1 MAVAAIEAVKAAGL
15 RVPENV
21 AVTGFDNSR
30 ECDNSQVPLTT
41 VAQPL
46 RSMGEQAAQM
56 LLDQLAGKIV
66 ADRTVP
72 TQFIIR
78 ASCGGSATPAPHAPT
93 PQPTDCLD
101 MLPAPTIKT
110 AIKQRNYLSHLQT
123 DLNIKLMEKNTLAE
137 LKQELLQLL
146 PRMSIQSCFLIL
158 YANPQQVFESPARL
172 FMTYDE
178 SDPTLVNRFIDR
190 QIDSDELLPEELLT
204 DKRLGTMCEL
214 TPLVV
219 GSDIYGYMLMAW
231 NDHYFVDFLTLPI
244 VISSALRNVYQLQS
258 LKEYALE
265 LERKV
270 EERTREL
277 HLVNQHLVHEIQ
289 ERRIGELALMAA
301 NEKLERLA
309 SIDELTQLK
318 NRRMLDLF
326 LLEQCQSQ
334 GGLAAP
340 LSLLFADI
348 DYFKKFNDTYGHQ
361 AGDDCLRAV
370 ADVFKAMAGQ
380 TGGMAARYGGEEFA
394 LVLPDCEHCEAI
406 AIAKQLLTEVAE
418 LQIQNAASFIA
429 AHVTLSIGITTAP
442 PGISPTTEMLIA
454 HADQALYR
462 AKSNGRNCF
471 ACYHEPTRTLSSPS
485 VFLSHML
492 TNRP

>member
-1 MAVAAIEAVKAAGL
+1 MARVL
-15 RVPENV
+15 RRHGHL
-21 AVTGFDNSR
+21 VTGDRPF
-30 ECDNSQVPLTT
+30 
-41 VAQPL
+41 L
-46 RSMGEQAAQM
+46 R
-56 LLDQLAGKIV
+56 
-66 ADRTVP
+66 
-72 TQFIIR
+72 
-78 ASCGGSATPAPHAPT
+78 
-93 PQPTDCLD
+93 
-101 MLPAPTIKT
+101 
-110 AIKQRNYLSHLQT
+110 
-123 DLNIKLMEKNTLAE
+123 
-137 LKQELLQLL
+137 
-146 PRMSIQSCFLIL
+146 
-158 YANPQQVFESPARL
+158 
-172 FMTYDE
+172 
-178 SDPTLVNRFIDR
+178 
-190 QIDSDELLPEELLT
+190 
-204 DKRLGTMCEL
+204 
-214 TPLVV
+214 
-219 GSDIYGYMLMAW
+219 
-231 NDHYFVDFLTLPI
+231 
-244 VISSALRNVYQLQS
+244 ALRNVYQLQS

-277 HLVNQHLVHEIQ
+277 HLVNQHLVHEVQ

-429 AHVTLSIGITTAP
+429 AHVTLSIGITTSPA
-442 PGISPTTEMLIA
+442 GISPTTDMLIA

-471 ACYHEPTRTLSSPS
+471 ACYHEPTRALSSPS